1 MRHQV
6 HMEITIECSGEE
18 GKSRLIKS
26 WIINHPWPSWGHVV
40 RLLRGL
46 EREGRGRAG
55 AAKEAEEKFVR
66 SEFCG
71 MHTLWVT

>member
-1 MRHQV
+1 MAQQV
-6 HMEITIECSGEE
+6 HKEITNGCCEEE
-18 GKSRLIKS
+18 GKIRLIRS

-40 RLLRGL
+40 RLLREL

-55 AAKEAEEKFVR
+55 AADEVEEKFVR